1 MGVTYSQII
10 RDIQLKKYAPV
21 YVLTGEEPFFIDEI
35 AHSIEHDILD
45 ESEKSFGLSIV
56 YGRDSELS
64 QVINMAKGFPM
75 MGNYQIVMIK
85 EAQDLKE
92 WKKSDSLK
100 PLENYINQ
108 PTPTTI
114 FVLEYKGKTLDKR
127 LSITKLIEKKTVHF
141 VSEKIKDNQLE
152 TWIYDYVTSRG
163 YKINRKI
170 SELLS
175 DYLGNDLSKIVNE
188 INKIAIIFPPG
199 TEINSDIIQD
209 YVGISKEYNIF
220 ELQNALAEKNIIQA
234 NRIIEYFV
242 RNPKSM
248 PIPMLVGSLFGFF
261 NKVNIIA
268 SAENKTYTLQKMYL
282 GGNQK
287 KDVDAA
293 LRNYSAAK
301 LDRIYGYLYDTDKK
315 SKGIG
320 KGQMSDG
327 EILLE
332 LIFKILH

>member
-1 MGVTYSQII
+1 MGLTYNQII
-10 RDIQLKKYAPV
+10 RDIQLKKFSSV
-21 YVLTGEEPFFIDEI
+21 YVLSGEEPFFIDEI
-35 AHSIEHDILD
+35 AKSIENDILD
-45 ESEKSFGLSIV
+45 ESEKSFGLTIA

-64 QVINMAKGFPM
+64 QVINLAKGFPM
-75 MGNYQIVMIK
+75 LGSHQIVIIK

-92 WKKSDSLK
+92 WKKSENLK
-100 PLENYINQ
+100 PLENYINN

-127 LSITKLIEKKTVHF
+127 LSISKLIDKKTVHF
-141 VSEKIKDNQLE
+141 VSEKIKDYQLE
-152 TWIYDYVTSRG
+152 SWIYEYVNARG
-163 YKINRKI
+163 YKINHKI
-170 SELLS
+170 SELLA

-188 INKIAIIFPPG
+188 INKISIIFPPG

-220 ELQNALAEKNIIQA
+220 ELQGALAQKNVVQA
-234 NRIIEYFV
+234 NRIIEYFI
-242 RNPKSM
+242 RNPKAM
-248 PIPMLVGSLFGFF
+248 PIPQLVGALFGFF
-261 NKVNIIA
+261 SKVNILA
-268 SAENKTYTLQKMYL
+268 SSENKTYTAQKMYL
-282 GGNQK
+282 SGGQK
-287 KDVDAA
+287 KDVDSA
-293 LRNYSAAK
+293 LRLYSAAK
-301 LDRIYGYLYDTDKK
+301 LDRIIGYLYDTDKK

>member
-1 MGVTYSQII
+1 MGVTYNQII
-10 RDIQLKKYAPV
+10 RDIQLKKFAPV

-35 AHSIEHDILD
+35 AHSIENDILD
-45 ESEKSFGLSIV
+45 ESEKSFGLSVV

-64 QVINMAKGFPM
+64 QVINLAKGFPM

-141 VSEKIKDNQLE
+141 VSEKIKDNQLDS
-152 TWIYDYVTSRG
+152 WIYDYVTSRG
-163 YKINRKI
+163 FKINRKI
-170 SELLS
+170 AELLS

-188 INKIAIIFPPG
+188 INKIAIIFPAG

-282 GGNQK
+282 GTNQK
-287 KDVDAA
+287 KDVDSA

-301 LDRIYGYLYDTDKK
+301 LDRIIGYLYDTDKK

-332 LIFKILH
+332 LTFKILH

>member
-1 MGVTYSQII
+1 
-10 RDIQLKKYAPV
+10 L
-21 YVLTGEEPFFIDEI
+21 FIDEI
-35 AHSIEHDILD
+35 SQVIENEILD
-45 ESEKSFGLSIV
+45 ESEKSFGLTIV
-56 YGRDSELS
+56 YGRDRDLN
-64 QVINMAKGFPM
+64 QVIQLAKGFPM
-75 MGNYQIVMIK
+75 MGAYQIVIIK

-92 WKKSDSLK
+92 WKKTELLK
-100 PLENYINQ
+100 SFETYLNN

-141 VSEKIKDNQLE
+141 VSEKIKDYQLE
-152 TWIYDYVTSRG
+152 SWIYEYVSSRG
-163 YKINRKI
+163 YKINHKI
-170 SELLS
+170 SALLA

-220 ELQNALAEKNIIQA
+220 ELQNALAEKNVIQA
-234 NRIIEYFV
+234 NRIVEYFI

-248 PIPMLVGSLFGFF
+248 PIPLLVGSLFGFF
-261 NKVNIIA
+261 NKVNVIA

-293 LRNYSAAK
+293 LRNYTAAK
-301 LDRIYGYLYDTDKK
+301 LDRIIGYLYDTDKK

-332 LIFKILH
+332 LTFKILH

>member
-1 MGVTYSQII
+1 MGVTYNQII

-35 AHSIEHDILD
+35 AHSIENDILD

-56 YGRDSELS
+56 YGRDSELN
-64 QVINMAKGFPM
+64 QVINLAKGFPM

-114 FVLEYKGKTLDKR
+114 FVIEYKGKTLDKR

-152 TWIYDYVTSRG
+152 SWIYDYVSSRG
-163 YKINRKI
+163 YKINQKI

-220 ELQNALAEKNIIQA
+220 ELQNALAEKNVVQA

-268 SAENKTYTLQKMYL
+268 SAENKTFTLQKMYL

-301 LDRIYGYLYDTDKK
+301 LDRIIGYLYDTDKK

>member
-1 MGVTYSQII
+1 MGVTYNQII

-64 QVINMAKGFPM
+64 QVINLAKGFPM

-163 YKINRKI
+163 YIINRKI

-261 NKVNIIA
+261 NKVNIIT

-287 KDVDAA
+287 KDIDAA

-301 LDRIYGYLYDTDKK
+301 LDRIIGYLYDTDKK

>member
-1 MGVTYSQII
+1 MGVTYNQII
-10 RDIQLKKYAPV
+10 RDIQLKKFAPV

-35 AHSIEHDILD
+35 AQSIENDILD
-45 ESEKSFGLSIV
+45 ESEKSFGLTMV
-56 YGRDSELS
+56 YSRDSELS
-64 QVINMAKGFPM
+64 QVINLAKGFPM
-75 MGNYQIVMIK
+75 MGDHQIVIIK

-92 WKKSDSLK
+92 WKKSELLK

-141 VSEKIKDNQLE
+141 VSEKIKDSQLE
-152 TWIYDYVTSRG
+152 SWIYEYVTGRG
-163 YKINRKI
+163 YKINHKI
-170 SELLS
+170 AALLS

-188 INKIAIIFPPG
+188 INKIAIIFPAG

-220 ELQNALAEKNIIQA
+220 ELQNALAEKNVVQA

-261 NKVNIIA
+261 NKVNIIT

-301 LDRIYGYLYDTDKK
+301 LDRIIGYLYDTDKK